1 MMIEKIGANIR
12 EKVTNFSY
20 AAGFFL
26 SLIKE
31 SFFFLRQKHVGFKVL
46 TMQILFTGF
55 EALSVITL
63 LGVALGV
70 VIIVQGLAILP
81 QFGQGDLIFTILDVV
96 ITRELG
102 PLLTAFVI
110 IARSATAISTELG
123 NMVVS
128 NEIEAYVSVGID
140 PISYLAVPRF
150 LGVTISIILLNLYF
164 NLAGLVGSYFI
175 AQFIHP
181 VTFAEYFR
189 NLLIFSKPASIFISL
204 FKSLVF
210 GIIISFTATYNGFR
224 VEGST
229 TEIPQVVIK
238 SVGQGLTLCIIA
250 NAIITAL
257 SHLWF

>member
-1 MMIEKIGANIR
+1 MIERIGASIR
-12 EKVTNFSY
+12 GNFVNFSY

-31 SFFFLRQKHVGFKVL
+31 SFFFIRQKHIGLKVL

-55 EALSVITL
+55 EALSVIAL

-70 VIIVQGLAILP
+70 VIIVQGLSILP
-81 QFGQGDLIFTILDVV
+81 QFGQGDFIYTILDVV

-110 IARSATAISTELG
+110 ISRSATAISTELG
-123 NMVVS
+123 NMAVYH
-128 NEIEAYVSVGID
+128 EIEAYVSTGID

-164 NLAGLVGSYFI
+164 NVAGLVGSYFV
-175 AQFIHP
+175 AQFIKT
-181 VTFAEYFR
+181 VTITEYFR
-189 NLLIFSKPASIFISL
+189 NLLLLAKPASIAISFI
-204 FKSLVF
+204 KSFVF
-210 GIIISFTATYNGFR
+210 GIIISFSATYNGFK
-224 VEGST
+224 VEGAT

-238 SVGQGLTLCIIA
+238 SVGQGIVYCIIA
-250 NAIITAL
+250 DAIITAL
-257 SHLWF
+257 SYLWF

>member
-1 MMIEKIGANIR
+1 MIERIGAGIR
-12 EKVTNFSY
+12 GNLVNFSY

-46 TMQILFTGF
+46 RMQILFTGF
-55 EALSVITL
+55 EALSVISL
-63 LGVALGV
+63 LGIALGV
-70 VIIVQGLAILP
+70 VIIVQGLSLLP

-128 NEIEAYVSVGID
+128 HEIEAYVSTGID
-140 PISYLAVPRF
+140 PISYIAVPRF

-164 NLAGLVGSYFI
+164 NVAGLVGSYFV
-175 AQFIHP
+175 AQFIKT
-181 VTFAEYFR
+181 VTFTEYFR
-189 NLLIFSKPASIFISL
+189 NLLLIAKPASIAISFI
-204 FKSLVF
+204 KSFVF
-210 GIIISFTATYNGFR
+210 GIIISFSATYNGFR
-224 VEGST
+224 VEVST

-238 SVGQGLTLCIIA
+238 SVGMGLTLCIIA
-250 NAIITAL
+250 SAIITAL
-257 SHLWF
+257 SYLWF